1 MRWYSV
7 LDEWQDNGD
16 GATEWDDAVHVANAL
31 DSNVII
37 DDMNH
42 VYYRVG
48 SNWVEF

>member
-7 LDEWQDNGD
+7 LDDFQDNGD
-16 GATEWDDAVHVANAL
+16 GAEEWDDAVRAANAIG
-31 DSNVII
+31 SNVII

-48 SNWVEF
+48 DNWVEF